1 MWGVETGSEDTRKS
15 IISVPDPDSGLP
27 RTARTS
33 TISAVRKLLP
43 LLALIPL
50 LLAGCSSKTI
60 SAFTNT
66 TVATVARPTPVSTA
80 VPPPLVLSMGYD
92 QFAGNCPDAAV
103 EDTTLIAYA
112 NSQNYNFDMSL
123 TISPT
128 GGCGADLK
136 SAAYANFIRQ
146 VGQATLILNA
156 LDTAWVYGYVATR
169 DTFLTNLF
177 AQLQAHYPSLANVT
191 ITVLYGGA
199 TRATLTYTG
208 HGQPTVQD
216 LYS

>member
-1 MWGVETGSEDTRKS
+1 
-15 IISVPDPDSGLP
+15 
-27 RTARTS
+27 
-33 TISAVRKLLP
+33 LLP

-60 SAFTNT
+60 SVFTNT
-66 TVATVARPTPVSTA
+66 TVATIARPTPVPTA
-80 VPPPLVLSMGYD
+80 VPPPRVSGMGYD

-103 EDTTLIAYA
+103 EDTALIAYA

-128 GGCGADLK
+128 GGCGSDLK
-136 SAAYANFIRQ
+136 SVAYANFIRQ

-177 AQLQAHYPSLANVT
+177 AQLQTRYPSLANVT

-199 TRATLTYTG
+199 TRATLTYNG
-208 HGQPTVQD
+208 HGQPVVQD

>member
-1 MWGVETGSEDTRKS
+1 
-15 IISVPDPDSGLP
+15 
-27 RTARTS
+27 
-33 TISAVRKLLP
+33 
-43 LLALIPL
+43 
-50 LLAGCSSKTI
+50 
-60 SAFTNT
+60 
-66 TVATVARPTPVSTA
+66 
-80 VPPPLVLSMGYD
+80 MGYD

-103 EDTTLIAYA
+103 EDTALIAYA

-128 GGCGADLK
+128 GGCGSDLK
-136 SAAYANFIRQ
+136 SVAYANFIRQ

-177 AQLQAHYPSLANVT
+177 AQLQTRYPSLANVT

-199 TRATLTYTG
+199 TRATLTYNG
-208 HGQPTVQD
+208 HGQPVVQD